1 MTHKGK
7 TTFVP
12 VAAAIAIAAGFLLG
26 GCKACRSGSASSLS
40 TQQSPVSTTTK
51 QAAAEVGKSANT
63 IATHTTRIEA
73 AAPDLHADTAPIL
86 AAVGDLRATA
96 GKLEVATVQAK
107 VDDERVAA
115 LTEERNAAV
124 RKVQD
129 LEDARNGLLS
139 RLLTFSAIAGLG
151 LAVVSGVWLR
161 SGQGLLTGLAI
172 FGAAVAGQWILEY
185 RVVIGLSTL
194 GLAGAWA
201 AWSLIRERKASSQIV
216 AMVETFKPKF
226 ESDSFAAVAN
236 AIQSKSTKTIVDKIQ
251 KAIGIKKAAKP

>member
-1 MTHKGK
+1 MTNRATLWVAVAIALAVASACGCRGK
-7 TTFVP
+7 AASSASGGGLPAATQATKHAAEEVRG
-12 VAAAIAIAAGFLLG
+12 AAATID
-26 GCKACRSGSASSLS
+26 
-40 TQQSPVSTTTK
+40 T
-51 QAAAEVGKSANT
+51 ANR
-63 IATHTTRIEA
+63 RIEA
-73 AAPDLHADTAPIL
+73 AAPALSAETQTIATGVARLNTAAGTLEATGTGIAAGAQQLAKAEADLKDANKRIA
-86 AAVGDLRATA
+86 
-96 GKLEVATVQAK
+96 
-107 VDDERVAA
+107 
-115 LTEERNAAV
+115 
-124 RKVQD
+124 D
-129 LEDARNGLLS
+129 LEDLKNGLLS
-139 RLLTFSAIAGLG
+139 RLLTLSAIAGLA

-251 KAIGIKKAAKP
+251 KAIGVKKAAKP